1 MPDLGEEPT
10 NQDPDTPLGE
20 EPTNQDPD
28 TPSAANELV
37 GEMET
42 VYQKL
47 MDGQP
52 IEDLCKS
59 SVVEKTKE
67 ILKTETDALSNSRT
81 AKLWLQYMK
90 MRAILRCFLRGERSG
105 NWPLHLQ
112 AILEMLVFFAASG
125 HYNYLKSCYI
135 YLQEMINLEN
145 SHPDVYYHF
154 CNGLHVI

>member
-1 MPDLGEEPT
+1 MQTGSDTEIMPDLGEEPT

-20 EPTNQDPD
+20 EPTNQNPD

-42 VYQKL
+42 DYQKL

-67 ILKTETDALSNSRT
+67 ILKTETDTTQQQQDSQTL
-81 AKLWLQYMK
+81 
-90 MRAILRCFLRGERSG
+90 
-105 NWPLHLQ
+105 
-112 AILEMLVFFAASG
+112 AS
-125 HYNYLKSCYI
+125 I
-135 YLQEMINLEN
+135 YEN
-145 SHPDVYYHF
+145 D
-154 CNGLHVI
+154 